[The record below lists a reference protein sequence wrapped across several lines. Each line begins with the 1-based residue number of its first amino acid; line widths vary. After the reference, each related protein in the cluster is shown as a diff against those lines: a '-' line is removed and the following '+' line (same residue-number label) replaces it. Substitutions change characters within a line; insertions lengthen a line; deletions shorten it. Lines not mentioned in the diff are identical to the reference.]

1 LKSILKKFDLKKHSI
16 KEYKNWY
23 LLLRKDQVTIGAM
36 VLIEKS
42 FQTNYSEISKES
54 FIEFSTIVHEIEN
67 VLKKLFKYDKINYLM
82 LMMVDNEVHYHVIP
96 RYEND
101 ILFEGQKFTDTG
113 WPGMPDLSFNNKIDQ
128 NIKLKLIKLIKD
140 SL

>member
-1 LKSILKKFDLKKHSI
+1 
-16 KEYKNWY
+16 
-23 LLLRKDQVTIGAM
+23 M
-36 VLIEKS
+36 
-42 FQTNYSEISKES
+42 
-54 FIEFSTIVHEIEN
+54 HEIEN